1 MKYET
6 LDNIQIPKIGFGSAR
21 LGGRFVGGIL
31 ADRSHDE
38 FFLSALRS
46 ALNLGY
52 THFDAAEL
60 YGGGHAEE
68 LIGRAIHESGA
79 KREKIFVTTKIWPT
93 NLAYKNVLRACENSL
108 RRLQM
113 DYIDLYLIHWPNPLV
128 PMKET
133 FRALNQLVKEG
144 KIKHIGVSNFNVKQI
159 KEAQSLSET
168 PIRAI
173 QVPYSLTHR
182 AYAKN
187 GVLKYCQQN
196 NILITGYSPVSHGH
210 LAVEQ
215 TLQSIADAHH
225 VTPYQIALAWL
236 VNQPCVLTIP
246 LSFNP
251 KHQKENLDAADIEL
265 TSRRNKS
272 TLSIKMIGLL
282 KL

>member
-6 LDNIQIPKIGFGSAR
+6 LNDTQIPKIGFGSAR

-31 ADRSHDE
+31 ADRNHDE

-52 THFDAAEL
+52 THFDTAEL

-68 LIGRAIHESGA
+68 LIGRVVHESGA
-79 KREKIFVTTKIWPT
+79 KREKIFITTKIWPT
-93 NLAYKNVLRACENSL
+93 HLAYKNVLRACENSL

-113 DYIDLYLIHWPNPLV
+113 EYVDLYLIHWPNPLV
-128 PMKET
+128 PMRET

-144 KIKHIGVSNFNVKQI
+144 KVKNVGVSNFDMKRL
-159 KEAQSLSET
+159 KEAQLLSET

-182 AYAKN
+182 APAKN
-187 GVLKYCQQN
+187 GVLEYCQQN
-196 NILITGYSPVSHGH
+196 NILVTGYTPVSHGH

-215 TLQSIADAHH
+215 TLQSIADTHH

-236 VNQPCVLTIP
+236 VNQPCVITIP

-265 TSRRNKS
+265 PPAEMNQ
-272 TLSIKMIGLL
+272 LYQLG
-282 KL
+282 

>member
-6 LDNIQIPKIGFGSAR
+6 INNLNVPKIGFGSAR

-46 ALNLGY
+46 ALSLGF
-52 THFDAAEL
+52 THFDTAEL

-79 KREKIFVTTKIWPT
+79 KRETFFVTTKVWPT
-93 NLAYKNVLRACENSL
+93 NLAYKNVLRSCENSL

-113 DYIDLYLIHWPNPLV
+113 DYVDSYLIHWPNPLV
-128 PMKET
+128 PMRET

-144 KIKHIGVSNFNVKQI
+144 KIKHIGVSNFDVKRI
-159 KEAQSLSET
+159 KQAQSLSEM
-168 PIRAI
+168 PIFAS
-173 QVPYSLTHR
+173 QFPYSLTHR

-187 GVLKYCQQN
+187 GTLEYCQQN
-196 NILITGYSPVSHGH
+196 NILVTGYTPVSHGR

-215 TLQSIADAHH
+215 TLQSIAEAHH
-225 VTPYQIALAWL
+225 ATPYQIALAWL
-236 VNQPCVLTIP
+236 VNQPRVITIP

-265 TSRRNKS
+265 TPGEMEQLNQ
-272 TLSIKMIGLL
+272 LG
-282 KL
+282 

>member
-6 LDNIQIPKIGFGSAR
+6 LHNQQIPKIGFGSAR

-31 ADRSHDE
+31 ADRNHDE

-46 ALNLGY
+46 ALSLGY
-52 THFDAAEL
+52 RHFDSSEL

-68 LIGRAIHESGA
+68 LIGRAIHESGV

-113 DYIDLYLIHWPNPLV
+113 DYLDSYLIHWPNPLV
-128 PMKET
+128 PLKET

-144 KIKHIGVSNFNVKQI
+144 KVKHVGVSNFDVKRI

-168 PIRAI
+168 PIFANQI
-173 QVPYSLTHR
+173 PYSLTHR
-182 AYAKN
+182 HYAKN
-187 GVLKYCQQN
+187 GTLEYCQQN
-196 NILITGYSPVSHGH
+196 NILVTGYTPVSHGH
-210 LAVEQ
+210 LAIEQ

-236 VNQPCVLTIP
+236 VNQPRVITIP

-265 TSRRNKS
+265 TPVEMNQ
-272 TLSIKMIGLL
+272 LG
-282 KL
+282 